1 MGKRA
6 PRREPVTALF
16 VAERVA
22 VAFAEDAEEEGADAE
37 EGASEADAEWEAAAL
52 DEVAVGTALDEDE
65 GTVEETGVDAADD
78 AADDADS
85 TAERA
90 EACALWGHER
100 RMCP

>member
-52 DEVAVGTALDEDE
+52 DEMAVGTALDEDE
-65 GTVEETGVDAADD
+65 GTVEESGVDSADD
-78 AADDADS
+78 VADDADS
-85 TAERA
+85 MAERA
-90 EACALWGHER
+90 EARAL
-100 RMCP
+100 

>member
-22 VAFAEDAEEEGADAE
+22 VAFAEDAEEEGADAEEEGADAE

-65 GTVEETGVDAADD
+65 GTVEESGVDSADD

-85 TAERA
+85 MAERA
-90 EACALWGHER
+90 EARAL
-100 RMCP
+100 

>member
-22 VAFAEDAEEEGADAE
+22 VAFAEDAEEEGAE
-37 EGASEADAEWEAAAL
+37 AEWEAAAL

-65 GTVEETGVDAADD
+65 GTVEESGVDSADD

-85 TAERA
+85 MAERA
-90 EACALWGHER
+90 EARAL
-100 RMCP
+100 